1 MAYDP
6 RIELVVDKSTGV
18 LTRCYAL
25 DSNTGE
31 RVAELPIAEARERY
45 DPSGPGLVS
54 IDIHAFRVKRTEAN
68 AC

>member
-6 RIELVVDKSTGV
+6 RIELVVNKSTGR
-18 LTRCYAL
+18 LINCYIL
-25 DSNTGE
+25 DSNSGE
-31 RVAELPIAEARERY
+31 RVTELPITEAHERY

-68 AC
+68 AF